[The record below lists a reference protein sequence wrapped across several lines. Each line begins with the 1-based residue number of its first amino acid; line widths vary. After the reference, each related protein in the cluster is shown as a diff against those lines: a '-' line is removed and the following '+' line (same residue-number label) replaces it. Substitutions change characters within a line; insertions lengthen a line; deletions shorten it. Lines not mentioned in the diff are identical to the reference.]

1 MRSIGLPGFNSTDS
15 KRLALE
21 KLDYPCARL
30 GTTITIYILIQNNFR
45 ADNAN
50 QFFGDDWRL
59 MSASE
64 SIGPEWIL
72 EETYTNAAESERVL
86 LRECSRRLWPG
97 LKAFARRV
105 MTAEI
110 SREERDNFSAQIWQE
125 VLVLTAKSL
134 SESKRPILSL
144 ESYLSASF
152 RYRFLRKAK
161 QEKKLRDRI
170 QFLPP
175 EELAELED
183 TRIHHARITIDDR
196 LQVEQIIQQMDDW
209 TLTVWNLLVFEMS
222 WKEVGKAINMEPEQA
237 KQKFRYDLKKIRDR
251 LKGKTGR

>member
-1 MRSIGLPGFNSTDS
+1 MPTD
-15 KRLALE
+15 
-21 KLDYPCARL
+21 
-30 GTTITIYILIQNNFR
+30 IR

-50 QFFGDDWRL
+50 QFGDDWRL
-59 MSASE
+59 MSVSE
-64 SIGPEWIL
+64 PIGPEWIL
-72 EETYTNAAESERVL
+72 EEMYTNAAESERIL

-97 LKAFARRV
+97 LKAFARRA

-110 SREERDNFSAQIWQE
+110 SREEKDNFSAEIWQE

-134 SESKRPILSL
+134 NESRRPILSL
-144 ESYLSASF
+144 EAYLSASF

-175 EELAELED
+175 DELVGLENSL
-183 TRIHHARITIDDR
+183 TPRSRTTIEDK
-196 LQVEQIIQQMDDW
+196 LLVEQIIHQMDDW
-209 TLTVWNLLVFEMS
+209 TLAVWNLLLFEMS

-237 KQKFRYDLKKIRDR
+237 KQKFRYELKKIRDR
-251 LKGKTGR
+251 MQGKTSR